1 MKDAEK
7 LTYLSKSGLADWP
20 KLPGWLAIAHL
31 RRARG
36 QPGGLA
42 GV

>member
-1 MKDAEK
+1 VGVR
-7 LTYLSKSGLADWP
+7 LLAP
-20 KLPGWLAIAHL
+20 LPGSGFGVIADPGGSLSLARL